1 MISHDGERPRFSC
14 GSQPAKQRIVTGG
27 IQRRIG
33 NVSNFQCPAL
43 DFRGLAVWIFAGGI
57 FGAFP
62 LSGIYTFL
70 CIFHALVV
78 DFNFLVFVQ
87 AFLELDS
94 ERQEKKKANRHQE
107 DFFIGVY
114 LKATPKNSIERRH
127 SGILMSIDS

>member
-1 MISHDGERPRFSC
+1 MSAKSPPKRIKSGRSESAWEMNLSSFSLLKS
-14 GSQPAKQRIVTGG
+14 GS
-27 IQRRIG
+27 
-33 NVSNFQCPAL
+33 
-43 DFRGLAVWIFAGGI
+43 AVWIFAGAI

-70 CIFHALVV
+70 RIFHALVV
-78 DFNFLVFVQ
+78 DFNFLIFVQ

-114 LKATPKNSIERRH
+114 LKATPKNSIGRRH